1 LRICVAETFALGLN
15 MPARTCV
22 FTNCRKFDGQEHRW
36 ITCSEYIQMAG
47 RAGRRG
53 IDDKGFVITMFDE
66 HLDPLVARGQL
77 FLKSPL
83 FSGGIGEL

>member
-1 LRICVAETFALGLN
+1 
-15 MPARTCV
+15 
-22 FTNCRKFDGQEHRW
+22 
-36 ITCSEYIQMAG
+36 MAG